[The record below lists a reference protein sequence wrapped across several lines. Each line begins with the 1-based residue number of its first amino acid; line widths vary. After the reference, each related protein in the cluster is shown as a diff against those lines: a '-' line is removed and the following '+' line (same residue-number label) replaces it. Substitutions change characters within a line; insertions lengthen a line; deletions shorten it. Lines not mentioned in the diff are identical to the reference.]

1 MEWKSEWDKQY
12 AAYALTWE
20 IQQITS
26 MSAMERK
33 IPQQMK
39 TLLIYTYAR
48 YLHLHVHTLAKRK
61 KENILQLIN

>member
-1 MEWKSEWDKQY
+1 
-12 AAYALTWE
+12 
-20 IQQITS
+20 